1 MDELDALQSAIGYTF
16 ADRSLLVQALTHP
29 SYLGEHKE
37 QSSNQRMEYLGDAV
51 LELAVSTYLY
61 SRLPAKAEG
70 ELSRIRAAIV
80 SEQPLSV
87 AAREI
92 DLGRYLYLSQ
102 GERAGGG
109 AEKASILS
117 DALEAVFGAIYLD
130 SGFEPACAAVLR
142 LMDARME
149 DITAH
154 CGEAVDH
161 KSRLQELVQQHG
173 AARIEYR
180 EEEQHGPAHDRSY
193 TFSVWI
199 NGKMC
204 GSGSGKTKRPHSR
217 RPQAAPLICLQS
229 PKSLN
234 GTLTKA
240 VFGANTAHIMHFFL
254 PADLQSRREA
264 LFFGF

>member
-109 AEKASILS
+109 AEKASIPPLTPFSFTRWGRFSAQYILIPALS
-117 DALEAVFGAIYLD
+117 PPVPRCCALWMPVW
-130 SGFEPACAAVLR
+130 
-142 LMDARME
+142 
-149 DITAH
+149 
-154 CGEAVDH
+154 
-161 KSRLQELVQQHG
+161 
-173 AARIEYR
+173 RI
-180 EEEQHGPAHDRSY
+180 
-193 TFSVWI
+193 
-199 NGKMC
+199 
-204 GSGSGKTKRPHSR
+204 SR
-217 RPQAAPLICLQS
+217 RTAAKRWII
-229 PKSLN
+229 KAAFRSLCSS
-234 GTLTKA
+234 
-240 VFGANTAHIMHFFL
+240 TAR
-254 PADLQSRREA
+254 Q
-264 LFFGF
+264 G

>member
-92 DLGRYLYLSQ
+92 NLGRYL
-102 GERAGGG
+102 
-109 AEKASILS
+109 
-117 DALEAVFGAIYLD
+117 
-130 SGFEPACAAVLR
+130 
-142 LMDARME
+142 
-149 DITAH
+149 
-154 CGEAVDH
+154 
-161 KSRLQELVQQHG
+161 
-173 AARIEYR
+173 
-180 EEEQHGPAHDRSY
+180 
-193 TFSVWI
+193 
-199 NGKMC
+199 
-204 GSGSGKTKRPHSR
+204 
-217 RPQAAPLICLQS
+217 
-229 PKSLN
+229 
-234 GTLTKA
+234 
-240 VFGANTAHIMHFFL
+240 
-254 PADLQSRREA
+254 
-264 LFFGF
+264 

>member
-1 MDELDALQSAIGYTF
+1 M
-16 ADRSLLVQALTHP
+16 QALTHP

-87 AAREI
+87 AAMEI

-130 SGFEPACAAVLR
+130 SGFEPACAGGRCAPLWMPVWR
-142 LMDARME
+142 ISRR
-149 DITAH
+149 TAAKRWIIKAAFRSL
-154 CGEAVDH
+154 CQ
-161 KSRLQELVQQHG
+161 RHG
-173 AARIEYR
+173 AARMRITAR
-180 EEEQHGPAHDRSY
+180 RRS
-193 TFSVWI
+193 TAPRTTAAIPFPVWI

-204 GSGSGKTKRPHSR
+204 GSGSGKTKK
-217 RPQAAPLICLQS
+217 AAQQEAAGSAFNL
-229 PKSLN
+229 
-234 GTLTKA
+234 LTKSEK
-240 VFGANTAHIMHFFL
+240 
-254 PADLQSRREA
+254 P
-264 LFFGF
+264 

>member
-102 GERAGGG
+102 GERTSGG

-180 EEEQHGPAHDRSY
+180 EEAQHGPAHDRSY

-204 GSGSGKTKRPHSR
+204 GSGSGKTKK
-217 RPQAAPLICLQS
+217 AAQQEAAGSAFNL
-229 PKSLN
+229 
-234 GTLTKA
+234 LTKSEK
-240 VFGANTAHIMHFFL
+240 
-254 PADLQSRREA
+254 P
-264 LFFGF
+264 